1 MANPSMITT
10 PTLVLSVGHSMAP
23 AIAEVERIYF
33 QSDPRRMAT
42 ARFLALSLG
51 GKKNKAELIPM
62 RTMQAG
68 KSQEALAR
76 KQVVQN
82 ARDQAEVLKTGIRS
96 ALHELRA
103 HEKLIEVGLGGKS
116 VLPLDMI
123 LTADL
128 SKPASAALIT
138 VVSLI
143 QPLLA
148 EEPEARLHLLLST
161 AVFEEDPLAD
171 ANVYVSL
178 GQLREWL
185 EGSDR
190 LRKFDAP
197 IPQVYLFD
205 RYKEGVWEARDA
217 AEVQV
222 ILGNFLLALLSGGL
236 AQHLAHSVP
245 QLEMAENHAFFN
257 GASAAVLFFD
267 MEQTRRAC
275 AMQLGAEIVESE
287 FHSGITPDPG
297 PAEEMADYFVENH
310 ANAQTWI
317 MELCR
322 ETQFHAHPAGLGLE
336 LHFSDLSFEDV
347 PMQDWGKT
355 IQAFDRAF
363 QETRWPAQLDFLSK
377 NVETLNARFLEQ
389 FNEFTRLLPQL
400 PRLYPGGIRST
411 RLVLER
417 IRSAV
422 NDEQNPSIELSSME
436 QEWAAHI
443 QESLDRLEGTLCL
456 LPQPPRWL
464 FRLPAILRNPAIQLF
479 QLIFLRRE
487 LQALLTLRQNS
498 VRLLEQKYAVL
509 FEQSLGQALAG
520 LCKGWV
526 ESLDAQ
532 LKTLAR
538 LQSALDGLQRRFA
551 QRKNELTSS
560 SSMFRLS
567 ALDDSVLAWAHY
579 YGKRPQEG
587 FRHALLTEHGFLKDW
602 HKASAKTLET
612 RLSDFCMEV
621 YQPLADVDLEEAI
634 RHRAEK
640 DADEL
645 ASALMQGAVPL
656 LRPNFDQTGIGSSFQ
671 LRFFQSRQ
679 ARSSLLFTQLRS
691 DLQEW
696 QEIATDDPYLAI
708 CCRVRLLIP
717 HPSLNH
723 ILERGRVAFE
733 DMEESVKAEFSNL

>member
-1 MANPSMITT
+1 
-10 PTLVLSVGHSMAP
+10 MAP
-23 AIAEVERIYF
+23 AIAEVERIFF

-42 ARFLALSLG
+42 ARFLALNLG
-51 GKKNKAELIPM
+51 GRKNQAKLIPICA
-62 RTMQAG
+62 MQAG
-68 KSQEALAR
+68 KFQEALER
-76 KQVVQN
+76 NQVVQN
-82 ARDQAEVLKTGIRS
+82 VRDQADILKTGIRS

-123 LTADL
+123 LVADL
-128 SKPASAALIT
+128 SKPDSSALIT
-138 VVSLI
+138 LMSLI
-143 QPLLA
+143 LPLLA

-190 LRKFDAP
+190 LGKFDAP
-197 IPQVYLFD
+197 TPQVYLFD

-236 AQHLAHSVP
+236 AQYLAHSAP

-257 GASAAVLFFD
+257 GASATVLFFD

-275 AMQLGAEIVESE
+275 AMRLGAEIVESE

-322 ETQFHAHPAGLGLE
+322 ETQFHAHPGGLGLE
-336 LHFSDLSFEDV
+336 LHFSNLYFEEV

-363 QETRWPAQLDFLSK
+363 QETRLPAQLEFLSK
-377 NVETLNARFLEQ
+377 NAETLNARFLEQ
-389 FNEFTRLLPQL
+389 LNGFTHLLPQL

-417 IRSAV
+417 IRGAV
-422 NDEQNPSIELSSME
+422 DEEQNPSVELSSME
-436 QEWAAHI
+436 QEWAARI
-443 QESLDRLEGTLCL
+443 QEGLDRLEETLRL
-456 LPQPPRWL
+456 LPKPPRWL

-487 LQALLTLRQNS
+487 LQTLLTLRQNC
-498 VRLLEQKYAVL
+498 VRLLEQKYAAL
-509 FEQSLGQALAG
+509 FEQSLSQALAG
-520 LCKGWV
+520 LCKGWA

-551 QRKNELTSS
+551 RRKTELTSS
-560 SSMFRLS
+560 ASMFRLP

-579 YGKRPQEG
+579 YGKRPQDG

-602 HKASAKTLET
+602 HKSNAKTLET

-621 YQPLADVDLEEAI
+621 YQPLEDVDLEEAI
-634 RHRAEK
+634 QHRTEK

-645 ASALMQGAVPL
+645 ALALMQGAVPL

-679 ARSSLLFTQLRS
+679 ARSSLLSTQLRN

-696 QEIATDDPYLAI
+696 QEVDTDDPYLAI

-717 HPSLNH
+717 LPTLNH
-723 ILERGRVAFE
+723 ILERGAAAFE
-733 DMEESVKAEFSNL
+733 ALDANVKSEFSSL

>member
-1 MANPSMITT
+1 MANPSMMTT
-10 PTLVLSVGHSMAP
+10 PALVLSVGHGLGP
-23 AIAEVERIYF
+23 AIAEVERIFF

-42 ARFLALSLG
+42 ARFLALNLG
-51 GKKNKAELIPM
+51 GKKNKAELIPIC
-62 RTMQAG
+62 TMQAG
-68 KSQEALAR
+68 KSQEVLVR
-76 KQVVQN
+76 KQIVQN
-82 ARDQAEVLKTGIRS
+82 VREQADVLKTGVRS

-116 VLPLDMI
+116 VLPLDVI
-123 LTADL
+123 LVADL
-128 SKPASAALIT
+128 SKPDSAALIPL
-138 VVSLI
+138 VSLI

-161 AVFEEDPLAD
+161 AGFEEDPLAD
-171 ANVYVSL
+171 VNVYVSL

-185 EGSDR
+185 EGSVG
-190 LRKFDAP
+190 KFDAP
-197 IPQVYLFD
+197 TLQVYLFD
-205 RYKEGVWEARDA
+205 RFKEGIWETRDA
-217 AEVQV
+217 AEVHI

-236 AQHLAHSVP
+236 AQHLAHSIP

-257 GASAAVLFFD
+257 GASATVLFFD

-275 AMQLGAEIVESE
+275 ALRLGAEIVESE

-336 LHFSDLSFEDV
+336 LHFSDLYFEDV

-363 QETRWPAQLDFLSK
+363 QETRLPAQRDFLSK
-377 NVETLNARFLEQ
+377 NAETLNTRFLEQ

-417 IRSAV
+417 IRGVVS
-422 NDEQNPSIELSSME
+422 DEQNPLAEPPSIE
-436 QEWAAHI
+436 QEWAARI
-443 QESLDRLEGTLCL
+443 QESLNQLEGTLRL
-456 LPQPPRWL
+456 LPKPPRWL
-464 FRLPAILRNPAIQLF
+464 FHLPAILRNPAIQLF
-479 QLIFLRRE
+479 QLVFLRRE

-509 FEQSLGQALAG
+509 FEQSLSQALAG
-520 LCKGWV
+520 LCKDWV

-538 LQSALDGLQRRFA
+538 LQSALNRLQRRFV
-551 QRKNELTSS
+551 QRTNELTSS
-560 SSMFRLS
+560 PSMFRLS
-567 ALDDSVLAWAHY
+567 ALDDSVLAWAYY
-579 YGKRPQEG
+579 YGTRPQDG

-612 RLSDFCMEV
+612 RLSDFCREV
-621 YQPLADVDLEEAI
+621 YQPLEDVDLEEAI
-634 RHRAEK
+634 QHRTEK

-645 ASALMQGAVPL
+645 ALALMQGAVPL

-679 ARSSLLFTQLRS
+679 ARSSLLSTQLRN

-696 QEIATDDPYLAI
+696 QEVDTDDPYLAI

-717 HPSLNH
+717 LPALNH

-733 DMEESVKAEFSNL
+733 DMEESVKAEFSSL